1 MKSITFIAVITAFI
15 FNFLFGA
22 IVASVAG
29 FNPTVGGVVAT
40 IGGVVLSFGKMPTA
54 AYAGLLK
61 EIWISKLMERFYSDA
76 GFLAR
81 SVDMTAFV
89 ENNTINLADCGVDPD
104 VLINNT
110 TYPITV
116 VERTDS
122 PIALPLDYFDT
133 VNTVVRNAEAV
144 QLAYPKLETVVR
156 QHRNSLAEK
165 CASKAAHAYAP
176 SADGA
181 FTPVFAA
188 TGADRG
194 NGKRALLMKDVAK
207 AQELCDKLKM
217 PKLGRIWVLSPEHR
231 TDLMNEDRGLFKAF
245 TNLKQGEVL
254 PFCGFEFY
262 VTQLTPRFNK
272 TTGAKVAYGAAAAG
286 TDTHSSF
293 FYHEGEVMRA
303 DGTVDMFSRMKDP
316 EARGDLVGFQ
326 KRFLGMP
333 IRNKFNGAVYS
344 PDAA

>member
-1 MKSITFIAVITAFI
+1 MKSITIIAVITAFI

-22 IVASVAG
+22 IVASIAG
-29 FNPTVGGVVAT
+29 FNPTAGGVIATVGGVL
-40 IGGVVLSFGKMPTA
+40 LSFAKMPTA

-76 GFLAR
+76 GFLSR
-81 SVDMTAFV
+81 SVDMTMFV
-89 ENNTINLADCGVDPD
+89 ENNTINLADCGVDPE
-104 VLINNT
+104 VLVNNT
-110 TYPITV
+110 TYPVPV

-133 VNTVVRNAEAV
+133 VNTVVRNAEAI

-165 CASKAAHAYAP
+165 CSAKAAHAYGP

-181 FTPVFAA
+181 FTPVFQA

-194 NGKRALLMKDVAK
+194 DGKKALTLKDIAK
-207 AQELCDKLKM
+207 AEQILNTLKV
-217 PKLGRIWVLSPEHR
+217 PQAGRILVLCPKHKE
-231 TDLMNEDRGLFKAF
+231 DLQNQDANMFKAF
-245 TNLKQGEVL
+245 ANLKTGEIL
-254 PFCGFEFY
+254 PLFGFDIY
-262 VTQLTPRFNK
+262 VSQLTPRFNK
-272 TTGAKVAYGAAAAG
+272 TTGAKVAFGAAAAG
-286 TDTHSSF
+286 TDTHSSVF
-293 FYHEGEVMRA
+293 FHEAEVMRA

-333 IRNKFNGAVYS
+333 IRNKYNGAIFS